1 MNQDPIGLVVG
12 DNLYRFA
19 PNGQDWLDP
28 LGLDRKPNHRLRSQ
42 RPNAM
47 RDHHTVPQE
56 MLKDEDFVA
65 QLEQCGLKNK
75 KVRRQF
81 IDQQIVRI
89 DAKNMMIYIGEVGTS
104 NGKLGLVIILI
115 QII

>member
-1 MNQDPIGLVVG
+1 
-12 DNLYRFA
+12 
-19 PNGQDWLDP
+19 
-28 LGLDRKPNHRLRSQ
+28 
-42 RPNAM
+42 M

-89 DAKNMMIYIGEVGTS
+89 DAKNMMIYIGEVETS
-104 NGKLGLVIILI
+104 NGKLSLVIILI